1 MTINGIDDKQVTEF
15 FRTLAESTGVSS
27 KDIAECL
34 KRVAEDISSHVPSF
48 EDCDE

>member
-1 MTINGIDDKQVTEF
+1 MTINRMDDNQVTEF

-27 KDIAECL
+27 KDIAESL
-34 KRVAEDISSHVPSF
+34 KLVAEDISSHAPSF